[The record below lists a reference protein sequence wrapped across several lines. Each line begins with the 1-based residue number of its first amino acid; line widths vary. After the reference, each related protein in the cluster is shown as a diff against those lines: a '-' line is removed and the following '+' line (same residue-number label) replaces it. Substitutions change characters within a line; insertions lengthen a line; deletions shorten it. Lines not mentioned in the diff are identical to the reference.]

1 MICSYEH
8 LNCNVQYV
16 AEYER
21 KKIYINNNRCA
32 VAAYRDTVLKKEFT
46 LRVIRRI
53 GLFLII

>member
-16 AEYER
+16 AEYVR